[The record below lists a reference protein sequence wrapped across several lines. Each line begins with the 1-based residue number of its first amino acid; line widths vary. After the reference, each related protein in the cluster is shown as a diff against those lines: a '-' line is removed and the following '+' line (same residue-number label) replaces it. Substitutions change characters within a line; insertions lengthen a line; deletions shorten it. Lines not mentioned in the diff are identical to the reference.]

1 MIGFEQFD
9 AYRDAA
15 QRATVLAGTFTTPV
29 QVVRSP
35 SGSGW
40 LVQQPWNY
48 RRELDPQASQRESPS
63 TVDDGQCEFV
73 PKEIQQEIDRER
85 QELSE
90 EMDQLRENWARADE
104 DGWFYPDY

>member
-9 AYRDAA
+9 TYLEAA
-15 QRATVLAGTFTTPV
+15 QRATVLARTFTTPV

-48 RRELDPQASQRESPS
+48 RRELDPEA
-63 TVDDGQCEFV
+63 DDDQCGFV
-73 PKEIQQEIDRER
+73 PKEIQQEIDRQR

-90 EMDQLRENWARADE
+90 DMDQLRENWARAHE